1 MKVKQNLRVRID
13 ADAMERI
20 WHWTDLAT
28 GEFSCLGTV
37 TDDIVVGGVQL
48 FDQVCTAASTE
59 LDQDALGKFL
69 VTHPQPE
76 RVRAWI
82 HSHGRLGVVW
92 SQQDE
97 ACIDGLANDACLISI
112 VVNKKREWKARIDVW
127 QPFRLTFDDLPLE
140 IRVPDQNLR
149 GECERAFNA
158 HVVEM
163 QPVLMPD
170 WRGGK
175 HLPLGQQPPHGQPYR
190 GGWPDFD
197 DDLADWR

>member
-37 TDDIVVGGVQL
+37 SDDIIVGSVQL
-48 FDQVCTAASTE
+48 FDQICTSASTE
-59 LDQDALGKFL
+59 LDQDALAKFL

-82 HSHGRLGVVW
+82 HSHGRLGVFW

-97 ACIDGLANDACLISI
+97 ACIDGLANEACLISI
-112 VVNKKREWKARIDVW
+112 VVNKKREFKARVDIW
-127 QPFRLTFDDLPLE
+127 QPLRLTLDDLPLE
-140 IRVPDQNLR
+140 IRLPDQNLR
-149 GECERAFNA
+149 GECEKAFNA

-175 HLPLGQQPPHGQPYR
+175 HLPLGQQPPHGQSYR

>member
-20 WHWTDLAT
+20 WHWTDLAA

-37 TDDIVVGGVQL
+37 TDDVLVGNVQL
-48 FDQVCTAASTE
+48 FDQICTAASTE
-59 LDQDALGKFL
+59 LDQEALAKFL
-69 VTHPQPE
+69 VTHPAPQN
-76 RVRAWI
+76 VRAWC
-82 HSHGRLGVVW
+82 HSHARLGVFW

-97 ACIDGLANDACLISI
+97 ACIEGLANDQCLVSI
-112 VVNKKREWKARIDVW
+112 VVNKKREFKARIDVW

-140 IRVPDQNLR
+140 IRLPDQNLR
-149 GECERAFNA
+149 GECERLFNA

-170 WRGGK
+170 WRGGVRQ
-175 HLPLGQQPPHGQPYR
+175 PQQQGQPYR
-190 GGWPDFD
+190 GGWQDFD

>member
-20 WHWTDLAT
+20 WHWTDLAA

-37 TDDIVVGGVQL
+37 TDDVIVGDVQL
-48 FDQVCTAASTE
+48 FDQICTAASTE
-59 LDQDALGKFL
+59 LDQEALAKFL
-69 VTHPQPE
+69 VTHQQPE

-82 HSHGRLGVVW
+82 HSHGRLGVFW

-97 ACIDGLANDACLISI
+97 ACIDGLANEACLISI

-140 IRVPDQNLR
+140 IRLPDQNLR
-149 GECERAFNA
+149 GECERLFNA

-170 WRGGK
+170 WRGTRQ
-175 HLPLGQQPPHGQPYR
+175 PQQQGQPQHGQAYR

>member
-20 WHWTDLAT
+20 WHWTDLAA

-37 TDDIVVGGVQL
+37 TDDVVVGGVQL
-48 FDQVCTAASTE
+48 FDQVCTSASTE
-59 LDQDALGKFL
+59 LDQDALAKFL
-69 VTHPQPE
+69 VTHQQPE

-82 HSHGRLGVVW
+82 HSHGTLGVFW

-97 ACIDGLANDACLISI
+97 ACIEGLANDICLVSI
-112 VVNKKREWKARIDVW
+112 VVNKKREWKARIDIW

-140 IRVPDQNLR
+140 IRLPDQQLR
-149 GECERAFNA
+149 GECEKLFNA

-170 WRGGK
+170 WRGNRPQGQK
-175 HLPLGQQPPHGQPYR
+175 QQPRPSWMDQN
-190 GGWPDFD
+190 GWPDFD

>member
-20 WHWTDLAT
+20 WHWTDLAA

-37 TDDIVVGGVQL
+37 TEDMLVGGVQL
-48 FDQVCTAASTE
+48 FDQICTAASTE
-59 LDQDALGKFL
+59 LDQDALAKFL
-69 VTHPQPE
+69 VTHPAPE
-76 RVRAWI
+76 TVRAWC
-82 HSHGRLGVVW
+82 HSHARLGVFW

-97 ACIDGLANDACLISI
+97 ACIEGLANDSCLISI
-112 VVNKKREWKARIDVW
+112 VVNKKREFKARIDVW

-140 IRVPDQNLR
+140 IRLPDQNLR
-149 GECERAFNA
+149 GECERLFNA

-163 QPVLMPD
+163 APVLMPD
-170 WRGGK
+170 WRGGVRQ
-175 HLPLGQQPPHGQPYR
+175 HQPPQQGQPYR

>member
-37 TDDIVVGGVQL
+37 TEDMLVGGVQL
-48 FDQVCTAASTE
+48 FDQICTAASTE
-59 LDQDALGKFL
+59 LDQEALAKFL
-69 VTHPQPE
+69 VTHPAPQN
-76 RVRAWI
+76 VRAWV
-82 HSHGRLGVVW
+82 HSHARLGVFW

-97 ACIDGLANDACLISI
+97 ACIEGLANDACLISI
-112 VVNKKREWKARIDVW
+112 VVNKKREFKARIDVW

-140 IRVPDQNLR
+140 IRLPDQNLR
-149 GECERAFNA
+149 GECERLFNA

-163 QPVLMPD
+163 APVLMPD
-170 WRGGK
+170 WRGGVRQ
-175 HLPLGQQPPHGQPYR
+175 HQQHGQPYR

>member
-82 HSHGRLGVVW
+82 HSHGRLGVFW

>member
-13 ADAMERI
+13 ADSMERI
-20 WHWTDLAT
+20 NHWTDIAA
-28 GEFSCLGTV
+28 GEWSCLGSV
-37 TDDIVVGGVQL
+37 SDEILVGDVRL
-48 FDQVCTAASTE
+48 MDQVCSAASTE
-59 LDQDALGKFL
+59 LSQEALATFL

-76 RVRAWI
+76 LVRAWI
-82 HSHGRLGVVW
+82 HSHGRLGVFW

-97 ACIDGLANDACLISI
+97 ACIEGLANDTYLVSI

-140 IRVPDQNLR
+140 IRLPDQNLR
-149 GECERAFNA
+149 GECERLFNA

-163 QPVLMPD
+163 APVLMPD

-175 HLPLGQQPPHGQPYR
+175 QLPQQQGQPYR

>member
-20 WHWTDLAT
+20 WHWADLAA
-28 GEFSCLGTV
+28 GEFSCLATV
-37 TDDIVVGGVQL
+37 TDDLVVGGVQL
-48 FDQVCTAASTE
+48 FDQICTAASTE
-59 LDQDALGKFL
+59 IDQDALAKFL
-69 VTHPQPE
+69 VTHQQPE

-82 HSHGRLGVVW
+82 HSHGRLGVFW

-97 ACIDGLANDACLISI
+97 ACIEGLANDQCLVSI
-112 VVNKKREWKARIDVW
+112 VVNKKREFKVRIDVW

-140 IRVPDQNLR
+140 IRLPDQNLR
-149 GECERAFNA
+149 GECERLFNA
-158 HVVEM
+158 HVVEI

-175 HLPLGQQPPHGQPYR
+175 QLQHGQQPQQSQRYGT
-190 GGWPDFD
+190 GWPDFD

>member
-13 ADAMERI
+13 ADAMEKI

-28 GEFSCLGTV
+28 GEYSCLGTV
-37 TDDIVVGGVQL
+37 TGDLVVGGVQL
-48 FDQVCTAASTE
+48 FDQICTAASTE
-59 LDQDALGKFL
+59 IDQDALAKFL
-69 VTHPQPE
+69 VTHQQPE
-76 RVRAWI
+76 HVRAWI
-82 HSHGRLGVVW
+82 HSHGRLGVFW

-97 ACIDGLANDACLISI
+97 ACIEGLANDACLISI

-140 IRVPDQNLR
+140 IRLPDQNLR
-149 GECERAFNA
+149 GECERLFNA

-163 QPVLMPD
+163 APLLMPD
-170 WRGGK
+170 WRGGVRQ
-175 HLPLGQQPPHGQPYR
+175 HQPPQQGQPYR

>member
-37 TDDIVVGGVQL
+37 SDDIIVGSVQL
-48 FDQVCTAASTE
+48 FDHICTSASTE
-59 LDQDALGKFL
+59 LDQDALAKFL

-82 HSHGRLGVVW
+82 HSHGRLGVFW

-97 ACIDGLANDACLISI
+97 ACIDGLANEACLISI
-112 VVNKKREWKARIDVW
+112 VVNKKREFKARVDIW
-127 QPFRLTFDDLPLE
+127 QPLRLTLDDLPLE
-140 IRVPDQNLR
+140 IRLPDQNLR
-149 GECERAFNA
+149 GECEKAFNA

-175 HLPLGQQPPHGQPYR
+175 HLPLGQQPPHGQSYR

>member
-1 MKVKQNLRVRID
+1 MKVKQNLRIRID

-20 WHWTDLAT
+20 WHWTDLAA

-37 TDDIVVGGVQL
+37 TDDVIVGDVRL
-48 FDQVCTAASTE
+48 FDQICTAASTE
-59 LDQDALGKFL
+59 LDQEALAKFL
-69 VTHPQPE
+69 VTHQQPE

-82 HSHGRLGVVW
+82 HSHGRLGVFW

-97 ACIDGLANDACLISI
+97 VCIDGLANDTCLISL
-112 VVNKKREWKARIDVW
+112 VVNKKREWRARVDIW
-127 QPFRLTFDDLPLE
+127 KPFRLTLDDLPLE
-140 IRVPDQNLR
+140 IRLPDQNLR
-149 GECERAFNA
+149 GECEKAFNA

-163 QPVLMPD
+163 QPLLLPD

-175 HLPLGQQPPHGQPYR
+175 QSPLGQPPPHRESYR

-197 DDLADWR
+197 DDMADWR

>member
-13 ADAMERI
+13 ADSMERI
-20 WHWTDLAT
+20 NHWTDIAA
-28 GEFSCLGTV
+28 GEWSCLGSV
-37 TDDIVVGGVQL
+37 SDDILVGDVRL
-48 FDQVCTAASTE
+48 MDQVCSAASTE
-59 LDQDALGKFL
+59 LSQEALATFL

-76 RVRAWI
+76 LVRAWI
-82 HSHGRLGVVW
+82 HSHGRLGVFW

-97 ACIDGLANDACLISI
+97 ACIEGLANDTYLVSI

-140 IRVPDQNLR
+140 IRLPDQNLR
-149 GECERAFNA
+149 GECERLFNA
-158 HVVEM
+158 HVVEVA
-163 QPVLMPD
+163 PVLMPD
-170 WRGGK
+170 WRGGVRQ
-175 HLPLGQQPPHGQPYR
+175 HQPPQQGQPYR

>member
-28 GEFSCLGTV
+28 GEFSCLATV
-37 TDDIVVGGVQL
+37 TNELLVGDVQL
-48 FDQVCTAASTE
+48 FDQICTSASTE
-59 LDQDALGKFL
+59 LDQEALAKFL
-69 VTHPQPE
+69 VTHPEPE

-82 HSHGRLGVVW
+82 HSHGRLGVFW

-97 ACIDGLANDACLISI
+97 TCIDGLANDTCLVSI
-112 VVNKKREWKARIDVW
+112 VVNKKREWKARVDIW

-140 IRVPDQNLR
+140 IRVPDHNLR
-149 GECERAFNA
+149 AECERLFTA

-163 QPVLMPD
+163 QPVLLPD
-170 WRGGK
+170 LRG
-175 HLPLGQQPPHGQPYR
+175 LPRQPYQPNHR
-190 GGWPDFD
+190 QSGGWPDFD